1 MAAKSSKAEQPHA
14 AAPAGIA
21 GMGLAMSVGS
31 LAAQAW
37 MDFGAEAARFAWDRL
52 QQDIKT
58 QQAMLSCTTLEEAR
72 TIHADFVTA
81 AQVQY
86 AAEAR
91 KLLEMMQQATTSGL
105 TLASRARRYDDVP
118 L

>member
-1 MAAKSSKAEQPHA
+1 MAAKSSKAEPAHA
-14 AAPAGIA
+14 AVPAGIA
-21 GMGLAMSVGS
+21 GAGLAMSVGS

-52 QQDIKT
+52 QQEIKT
-58 QQAMLSCTTLEEAR
+58 QQAMLSCTTLDEVR
-72 TIHADFVTA
+72 TIHANFVTT
-81 AQVQY
+81 AQGQY

-91 KLLEMMQQATTSGL
+91 KLLEMMQQAATSGL
-105 TLASRARRYDDVP
+105 TIASTARRYDDVP

>member
-1 MAAKSSKAEQPHA
+1 MPAKPPKPQTPNAAD
-14 AAPAGIA
+14 PAGIA
-21 GMGLAMSVGS
+21 GMGIAMSAGR

-37 MDFGAEAARFAWDRL
+37 MDFGAEAVRFAWDRL

-58 QQAMLSCTTLEEAR
+58 QQAMLSCTSLDQVRAVQ
-72 TIHADFVTA
+72 ADYMTA
-81 AQVQY
+81 TQTQY

-91 KLLEMMQQATTSGL
+91 KLLEMLQQATASGL
-105 TLASRARRYDDVP
+105 TVASKARRYDDVP